1 MFRENWILVS
11 LIAIGGIAAFLVNL
25 LWLEMVD
32 LLNESLPEANKL
44 SYYSSTPWGIAK
56 RYAVVDPRSIRPNL
70 VRIFMAASALCF
82 VGIIILQLRH
92 R

>member
-1 MFRENWILVS
+1 MVRDNWILVS
-11 LIAIGGIAAFLVNL
+11 LVAIGGIAAFLVNL

-32 LLNESLPEANKL
+32 LLNASLPDDNEF

-56 RYAVVDPRSIRPNL
+56 RYAVVNPRSMRPNL

-82 VGIIILQLRH
+82 VGIIMLQRRH